1 MRMKKTYLFVFAA
14 VIAFSGYAQKKPKIN
29 KANSAR
35 EKGELV
41 EAKSII
47 DAAIEHE
54 KTKDDAKTWYY
65 RGLIYATLDTTS
77 NAEFAALTDNAM
89 SEAIEAF
96 NKADELDPEGK
107 GLYTTG
113 DMGIP
118 VLMDQQVTGYYSYY
132 YNAAVEA
139 FQNNEYQTAVDNFED
154 AYFILPEDTGAYV
167 NAAFAAHN
175 GELFDAAVKNYDAAL
190 NAGATSIDLY
200 YNYLNILIAAKKD
213 KEAALELVNR
223 GLKAYPNDPTL
234 TKNRIN
240 LLIQLEKVEEA
251 KADLR
256 KAIEAEPDNEDL
268 HFTMGVLLEETEDV
282 DGAAAAYKKA
292 IEVNPDHF
300 ESNFNY
306 GVLLINQANNVI
318 KEVNNL
324 GMSKADQKKAKEMQP
339 VITEKLK
346 EALPQWEKVYEIKPE
361 ETTAIETL
369 AYIYNQLGMKEKYKE
384 MSSKL

>member
-1 MRMKKTYLFVFAA
+1 M
-14 VIAFSGYAQKKPKIN
+14 
-29 KANSAR
+29 
-35 EKGELV
+35 
-41 EAKSII
+41 
-47 DAAIEHE
+47 
-54 KTKDDAKTWYY
+54 
-65 RGLIYATLDTTS
+65 
-77 NAEFAALTDNAM
+77 
-89 SEAIEAF
+89 
-96 NKADELDPEGK
+96 
-107 GLYTTG
+107 
-113 DMGIP
+113 
-118 VLMDQQVTGYYSYY
+118 
-132 YNAAVEA
+132 
-139 FQNNEYQTAVDNFED
+139 
-154 AYFILPEDTGAYV
+154 
-167 NAAFAAHN
+167 
-175 GELFDAAVKNYDAAL
+175 
-190 NAGATSIDLY
+190 
-200 YNYLNILIAAKKD
+200 
-213 KEAALELVNR
+213 
-223 GLKAYPNDPTL
+223 
-234 TKNRIN
+234 
-240 LLIQLEKVEEA
+240 IQLEKVEEA

-306 GVLLINQANNVI
+306 GVLLINQANDVI